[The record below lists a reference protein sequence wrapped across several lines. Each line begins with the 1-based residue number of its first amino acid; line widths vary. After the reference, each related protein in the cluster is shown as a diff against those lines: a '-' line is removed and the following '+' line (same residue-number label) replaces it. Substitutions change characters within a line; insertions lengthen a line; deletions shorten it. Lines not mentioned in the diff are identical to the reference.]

1 VIKNEKKDESSPA
14 LAVAA
19 SLELLLWMVEERALV
34 AAGPYCVCGPRDE
47 EGHGCY
53 TTI

>member
-1 VIKNEKKDESSPA
+1 MIKNEKKDESSPA

-34 AAGPYCVCGPRDE
+34 AAVPIVSAG
-47 EGHGCY
+47 
-53 TTI
+53 